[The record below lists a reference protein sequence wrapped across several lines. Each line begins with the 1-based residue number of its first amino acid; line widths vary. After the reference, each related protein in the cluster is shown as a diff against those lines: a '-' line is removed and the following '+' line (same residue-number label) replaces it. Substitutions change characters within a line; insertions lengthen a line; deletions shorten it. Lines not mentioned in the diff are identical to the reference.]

1 MKKSKGEEALALHL
15 RADKVEGWV
24 REHRFHPTRRWRFD
38 FAWPELLFAVEV
50 EGGIWTGGRHNRGS
64 GFQADLEKYGE
75 AQLLGWVVYRCS
87 TEMVTNGT
95 AIDVIKRLLEAAKGR
110 ADGTG
115 TRTS

>member
-1 MKKSKGEEALALHL
+1 MKKSKGEEALALDL
-15 RADKVEGWV
+15 RAEKVAGWV

-64 GFQADLEKYGE
+64 GLQADLEKYGE

-95 AIDVIKRLLEAAKGR
+95 AIDVIKRLLEAAKER
-110 ADGTG
+110 ADV
-115 TRTS
+115 